1 MKSLFILVSL
11 LVCSSSLVYADCS
24 YLGRTY
30 STGTKLGQATCLQN
44 GSWQGQLP
52 EQPSQGQS
60 VPRPQLPG
68 QSSQGQS
75 PQQPQM
81 QGESQGQSVPRPQ
94 LPGQPQTPGQSSQGQ
109 PVPRPQL
116 PGQ

>member
-11 LVCSSSLVYADCS
+11 LVCSSSLAYADCS

-30 STGTKLGQATCLQN
+30 SAGTKLGQATCSSN
-44 GSWQGQLP
+44 GAWQGQLP

-68 QSSQGQS
+68 Q
-75 PQQPQM
+75 PQTS
-81 QGESQGQSVPRPQ
+81 GESSQGQSVPRPQ
-94 LPGQPQTPGQSSQGQ
+94 LPGQSSQGQ
-109 PVPRPQL
+109 SVPRPQL